1 MIKRKAVS
9 LLFALLIPSSIAL
22 ASCPPEGDG
31 GDTILN
37 RLKNRETAPSV
48 YTDIT
53 VDQFLNEFTPNLNA
67 PKYRSKFSKDQN
79 TYVKPREQKSIAL
92 IGYILGAKQ
101 SGPESCNC
109 HDPER
114 RDFHVW
120 IGAKKPGT
128 KEEATAMRA
137 ESVVVEPTPAG
148 QEGHNNWRLRTLKKL
163 ASQGA
168 KVRISGWAMYDPEHP
183 DQLKKTRGTLWEVHP
198 IFKIEVW
205 NKGAWQE
212 L

>member
-1 MIKRKAVS
+1 MIKRKA
-9 LLFALLIPSSIAL
+9 FALLIAVLIPSAIAF
-22 ASCPPEGDG
+22 ANCPPEGDG
-31 GDTILN
+31 GDIILN
-37 RLKNRETAPSV
+37 RLKNRVTEPSE
-48 YTDIT
+48 YKEIT
-53 VDQFLNEFTPNLNA
+53 VEQFLSEFTPNLNT
-67 PKYRSKFSKDQN
+67 PKNRNRFSEDQKN
-79 TYVKPREQKSIAL
+79 YVEPREQRGIAL

-120 IGAKKPGT
+120 IGAKKPST
-128 KEEATAMRA
+128 RAEATAMRA

-148 QEGHNNWRLRTLKKL
+148 QDGHNNWRLRILKKL

-183 DQLKKTRGTLWEVHP
+183 DQLGKTRGTLWEVHP
-198 IFKIEVW
+198 VLKIEVW
-205 NKGAWQE
+205 NKGIWQE